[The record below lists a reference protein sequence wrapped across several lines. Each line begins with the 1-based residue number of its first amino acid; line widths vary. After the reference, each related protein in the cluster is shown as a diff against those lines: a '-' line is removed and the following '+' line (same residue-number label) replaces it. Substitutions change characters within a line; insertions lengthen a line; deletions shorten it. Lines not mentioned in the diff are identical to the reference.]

1 MAIIIYGTSWCG
13 DCNWVRKFF
22 DTHNIGYK
30 WVDID
35 LDEDGEEFVYS
46 TNHGMRSVP
55 TIYFEDGSILV
66 EPTDSE
72 LNQTLPTIL
81 YSI

>member
-13 DCNWVRKFF
+13 DCIWVRKFF
-22 DTHNIGYK
+22 DSHNIGYK

-35 LDEDGEEFVYS
+35 HDESGEEFVLS
-46 TNHGMRSVP
+46 TNCGMRSVP

-66 EPTDSE
+66 EPTNSE
-72 LNQTLPTIL
+72 LNQLLRTAF
-81 YSI
+81 YSN